1 MNSDIV
7 VGGATVCAHI
17 QARILHL
24 LLLCCVHGLFQMAS
38 SLSDSFEVKEG
49 EKKNYT
55 KQERAIYHA
64 QLQDCKRLCRRNL
77 LPSGKSAENLSPSQ
91 GLCCSGGRRHI
102 MDLQVLQFGA
112 LQAVRGI
119 SSSYVMSA
127 VPQEAQRASK
137 AEFGTWTVKTPELR
151 NDAISVRS
159 QI

>member
-1 MNSDIV
+1 
-7 VGGATVCAHI
+7 
-17 QARILHL
+17 
-24 LLLCCVHGLFQMAS
+24 
-38 SLSDSFEVKEG
+38 
-49 EKKNYT
+49 
-55 KQERAIYHA
+55 
-64 QLQDCKRLCRRNL
+64 
-77 LPSGKSAENLSPSQ
+77 
-91 GLCCSGGRRHI
+91 

-137 AEFGTWTVKTPELR
+137 TEFGTWTVKTPELR